1 MTLELHRYFGYGVIK
16 EVEVYSRKVDNFKL
30 VDDFEEV
37 DVSKEMQQ
45 HRKIGLRGLPAG
57 IKHDNSRHFSDIWVP
72 KSAFQV

>member
-1 MTLELHRYFGYGVIK
+1 MDG
-16 EVEVYSRKVDNFKL
+16 FKL
-30 VDDFEEV
+30 VDDLEMVDDFEEV

-72 KSAFQV
+72 KSALQV

>member
-45 HRKIGLRGLPAG
+45 HRKIGLRFV
-57 IKHDNSRHFSDIWVP
+57 SRG
-72 KSAFQV
+72 